1 MHSVSLRTILIVYL
15 LYLFFQM
22 NSKMELIL
30 NSSWKNFELSNFS
43 IMTCCVCAIVTLSV
57 YFTEYFIKRKIR
69 TKEHSIIEFPEF
81 FQTLMSSQEDNDT
94 LLSTKKNNNES
105 SSTVTTY
112 SRFFIFNFLYFVF
125 MFGLI
130 TFLHRYATVLLVVQH
145 IAVVGVIFLCFM
157 QFGRPKRAIPLALIY
172 ATVWLT
178 SIDTPY
184 RWILNNTIV
193 VMCILLTGY
202 IRFKNFIYLQI
213 FMWLAFVYDVYMLS
227 GINVSDPL
235 QFLSYHDNVA
245 VVTST
250 VAAPLAQKCSNL
262 LCHVFN
268 HDNNFKI
275 PTAFSIQF
283 GEEIDHVFIGT
294 GDIMI
299 GAFVANF
306 SFRFFKKTNYMA
318 FTVISYG
325 VSVALLSQV
334 STNAPF
340 PALLT
345 IVPICT
351 LALMVLGVW
360 SNKSLEMILDCQ
372 EGSNCRVIRRI
383 SDPLC
388 V

>member
-1 MHSVSLRTILIVYL
+1 
-15 LYLFFQM
+15 M
-22 NSKMELIL
+22 NSG
-30 NSSWKNFELSNFS
+30 WQDFEMSNFS
-43 IMTCCVCAIVTLSV
+43 IMTFCVCAIVTLSV
-57 YFTEYFIKRKIR
+57 YFTEYFIKRKAR
-69 TKEHSIIEFPEF
+69 TKEHNIIEFPEF
-81 FQTLMSSQEDNDT
+81 FQTLLNSQEDNDK
-94 LLSTKKNNNES
+94 LLPTSNSKDS
-105 SSTVTTY
+105 SSTPTTY

-125 MFGLI
+125 MFILI
-130 TFLHRYATVLLVVQH
+130 TFLHRYAAVLLVVQH
-145 IAVVGVIFLCFM
+145 IAVIGVIFLCFM
-157 QFGRPKRAIPLALIY
+157 QFGRPTRAIPLALLY
-172 ATVWLT
+172 AALWLT

-227 GINVSDPL
+227 GINVSNNLQHFQFFSYHENLAAVAPTVDPL
-235 QFLSYHDNVA
+235 IQ
-245 VVTST
+245 
-250 VAAPLAQKCSNL
+250 QCKNL

-306 SFRFFKKTNYMA
+306 TFRFFKKTNYMA
-318 FTVISYG
+318 FTVISFG
-325 VSVALLSQV
+325 VSVALLSQI

-351 LALMVLGVW
+351 LALMVLGLW